1 MLGHQTVKRKHDLY
15 LTETPEN
22 PDRPHHSTE
31 VWSGL
36 RGVLA
41 QKSLTET
48 PVCPVHSLCHWK
60 RHMQYPSARER
71 QMPRRVQN
79 FSFQDTKRLG
89 ERILVKNL
97 SNQYVKIWKEYC
109 DHKIFINLKYI

>member
-22 PDRPHHSTE
+22 PDRPHHNTE

-36 RGVLA
+36 RGVLV

-48 PVCPVHSLCHWK
+48 PVCPVHRVAAYAIPFSQGAPDATQSSDIQLS
-60 RHMQYPSARER
+60 RHKQTWE
-71 QMPRRVQN
+71 
-79 FSFQDTKRLG
+79 K
-89 ERILVKNL
+89 ILVKNP
-97 SNQYVKIWKEYC
+97 SNQYVKIWKEYS
-109 DHKIFINLKYI
+109 DHKH